1 MQHMHAHR
9 RSTRA
14 NVRDAPSKGKL
25 SPSKTC
31 LQRRL
36 GSATR
41 PRRRLAPQRCSK
53 VGVPSPVRPL
63 GPGSPRIDEIVPPAD
78 YHSPF
83 EATVVERLRR
93 EGALIVGKT
102 NMDEFGMG

>member
-1 MQHMHAHR
+1 MFATTTR
-9 RSTRA
+9 FGESPSTTTCASKMLKGRCA
-14 NVRDAPSKGKL
+14 LAPS
-25 SPSKTC
+25 
-31 LQRRL
+31 
-36 GSATR
+36 A
-41 PRRRLAPQRCSK
+41 
-53 VGVPSPVRPL
+53 PL
-63 GPGSPRIDEIVPPAD
+63 GPGSPRIDAIVPPAD